1 MDILTKKSRAGFK
14 SINNKEMEPL
24 YLENIPYRFD
34 TRGIIFNKRNHIY
47 KVNISNQKSSKIID
61 GDKEGF
67 ISIGSIVEKGSS
79 LYFTASCYNES
90 GSMLDEKII
99 KKTGN
104 KLETIHTKGMWGK
117 LFIFNN

>member
-1 MDILTKKSRAGFK
+1 
-14 SINNKEMEPL
+14 MEPL

-67 ISIGSIVEKGSS
+67 ISIGSIVEKEVRFI
-79 LYFTASCYNES
+79 LQQAHTTNQVQCL
-90 GSMLDEKII
+90 M
-99 KKTGN
+99 KK
-104 KLETIHTKGMWGK
+104 L
-117 LFIFNN
+117 